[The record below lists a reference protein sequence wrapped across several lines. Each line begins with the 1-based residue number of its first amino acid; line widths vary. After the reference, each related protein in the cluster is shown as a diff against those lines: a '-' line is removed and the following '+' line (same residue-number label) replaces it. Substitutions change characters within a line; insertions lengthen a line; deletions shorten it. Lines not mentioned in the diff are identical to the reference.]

1 MKLPTIAVIFIGAIC
16 MLPGMV
22 NAITVLNKFD
32 MFVGE
37 IKVMDEMDIDRV
49 AIGNGALLKVK
60 ILPKSQLLIIA
71 EKEGSTSLRLWH
83 KDGRQNALNIRI
95 AAQDPERRVRLEDMI
110 KMDVKIIEFR
120 KAALKSLGIN
130 WQKSIDGPTA
140 AFAKD
145 WAANDL
151 FRGSSQ
157 NEIFDDLPNRVSPLQ
172 GYFGIATEITS
183 RINYLASNGD
193 AFTLAEPNLSCINGG
208 SAEFLAGGEVPIP
221 IRGPNGEI
229 VITYK
234 KYGIQLEIKPVAGP
248 NGVISAELMTEVS
261 QLDQSV
267 NVMGAP
273 GFLTRRTSTQ
283 MNVHDKETIVIS
295 GLLNSENAKDVNKVP
310 LLGDIPVLGHLFKST
325 DFRDSQTE
333 LAIFVT
339 PRIVYADTQSNVE
352 KIAEMKARSEK
363 RVEVMKEQLEFNII
377 D

>member
-1 MKLPTIAVIFIGAIC
+1 MKIQYIAAIFLGIVF
-16 MLPGMV
+16 MTPGIS
-22 NAITVLNKFD
+22 NAKTELNKLD

-37 IKVMDEMDIDRV
+37 IKVLDDMDIARV
-49 AIGNGALLKVK
+49 AIGNGSLLKVK
-60 ILPKSQLLIIA
+60 ILPKQQLLIIA

-83 KDGRQNALNIRI
+83 KDGSERALNIRI
-95 AAQDPERRVRLEDMI
+95 TAQDPERRVRLEDMV
-110 KMDVKIIEFR
+110 KMDVKIVEFR

-130 WQKSIDGPTA
+130 WQKSIDGPSA

-157 NEIFDDLPNRVSPLQ
+157 NEIFDSLPNRVSPLQ
-172 GYFGIATEITS
+172 SYFGIATEITS

-208 SAEFLAGGEVPIP
+208 SATFLAGGEVPIP
-221 IRGPNGEI
+221 VRGANGEI
-229 VITYK
+229 TIQYK
-234 KYGIQLEIKPVAGP
+234 KYGIQLEISPVAGP
-248 NGVISAELMTEVS
+248 NGVISADLMTEVS

-339 PRIVYADTQSNVE
+339 PRIVYADTQSNLDR
-352 KIAEMKARSEK
+352 IAEMKSRADK
-363 RVEVMKEQLEFNII
+363 RMEIVKDRLDMNLM